1 MEILNVSQDNPTP
14 IQNQLYYQHALHH
27 AYIFPHLVALFV
39 ELSLRQSYYPY
50 FGTKDC
56 SSFIASPRKAI
67 TLLIPK

>member
-1 MEILNVSQDNPTP
+1 MVILNVLRITYNP
-14 IQNQLYYQHALHH
+14 QNQLYYQHALHH
-27 AYIFPHLVALFV
+27 AYFPHLVALFV